1 MINVK
6 LITHIFKALCLIGLI
21 LLFMNSCVVTA
32 APKEKL
38 NKLDKSQFFSKKSC
52 CSEKQK
58 EMTCDDVKK
67 EYKKLLKE
75 NEQLKKN
82 IEFWKK
88 MDTEKMIMLQKWSPI
103 IQELTRYG
111 G

>member
-1 MINVK
+1 MINTK
-6 LITHIFKALCLIGLI
+6 LLANIFRAICLIALI
-21 LLFMNSCVVTA
+21 LLLMNSCVVTA

-58 EMTCDDVKK
+58 EMTCDEIKK
-67 EYKKLLKE
+67 EYEKLLKE
-75 NEQLKKN
+75 NKTLKKN
-82 IEFWKK
+82 VEFWKK

-103 IQELTRYG
+103 IQEIHGRK
-111 G
+111 